1 MITVLVREV
10 RAELLKV
17 TTTRMVLWLSLALA
31 AYTGLNT
38 AALIFFSGQQGI
50 PPLTEPIILRSV
62 FAAAGSAS
70 VIVLV
75 LGILG
80 MTTEYRHQTITATF
94 LVTPRRGL
102 VLLGKVKAFAIV
114 GILEGVIAVVVAYGL
129 ALALLPLKA
138 HAPIQPSTLWEIA
151 GAVLLAFC
159 VYGIVGVCVGA
170 LIRNQI
176 AAIIAA
182 LVWMILIEPLVVAF
196 LPAVGKW
203 LPGGAVN
210 AVLGASS
217 FTGGQATGAAY
228 LPAWGGALLLAG
240 YAVVFGVV
248 AAATTLRRDIT

>member
-1 MITVLVREV
+1 MIRVLVREV

-17 TTTRMVLWLSLALA
+17 TTTKMVLWLSLALA
-31 AYTGLNT
+31 AYTAMNV
-38 AALIFFSGQQGI
+38 AALIFCSGQQGI
-50 PPLTEPIILRSV
+50 PPLTEPVILRSV

-80 MTTEYRHQTITATF
+80 MTTEYRHQTITSTF

-102 VLLGKVKAFAIV
+102 VLLGKVKAFALIGIV
-114 GILEGVIAVVVAYGL
+114 QGIIAVVVAFGL

-138 HAPIQPSTLWEIA
+138 HAPVPVSSLWEIA

-182 LVWMILIEPLVVAF
+182 LVWMILVEPLVVAF

-203 LPGGAVN
+203 LPGGAVTS
-210 AVLGASS
+210 VLGASS
-217 FTGGQATGAAY
+217 FAGGQASAATY

-240 YAVVFGVV
+240 YAVVFGAV

>member
-1 MITVLVREV
+1 MMTTLMREI

-17 TTTRMVLWLSLALA
+17 TTTKMVLWLSLALA
-31 AYTGLNT
+31 AYTAMNV

-80 MTTEYRHQTITATF
+80 MTTEYRHQTITSTF
-94 LVTPRRGL
+94 LVTPRRGI
-102 VLLGKVKAFAIV
+102 VLLGKIKAFALVGIGQGLIALIV
-114 GILEGVIAVVVAYGL
+114 GFGL
-129 ALALLPLKA
+129 ALVLLPLKD
-138 HAPIQPSTLWEIA
+138 HAPIPTSSLWEIG

-176 AAIIAA
+176 AAIIVA
-182 LVWMILIEPLVVAF
+182 LVWMVLVEPLVVAF

-210 AVLGASS
+210 AILGASS
-217 FTGGQATGAAY
+217 FTGGQASAATS
-228 LPAWGGALLLAG
+228 LPAWGGTLLLLG
-240 YAVVFGVV
+240 YAVAFGAV